1 MLSLNHFRHDTY
13 DASSAQPDSV
23 HSMHFEIVSSRESLS
38 DLAGY
43 RNVILNASADRIA
56 ELRARTASPTP
67 TISYV
72 AAPPA
77 PNLDFVKPIQPESAR
92 PSAQPE
98 ILDPQLAYAMH
109 DGRPYEERGTVIAD
123 RRADVVRAIDD
134 RLSTPVDM
142 PLEPT
147 TRETALAS
155 DEVSMAGAEASDA
168 DAYIAALVGN
178 IDSIHDEMDR
188 QTAADRQ
195 AQLNRD
201 DVELAA

>member
-43 RNVILNASADRIA
+43 RNAILNASADRIA
-56 ELRARTASPTP
+56 ELRARTASPSP

-72 AAPPA
+72 APPA

-123 RRADVVRAIDD
+123 RRTDVVRAIDD

-178 IDSIHDEMDR
+178 VYSIHDE
-188 QTAADRQ
+188 QDRQ
-195 AQLNRD
+195 AAAERQSQLNRGD
-201 DVELAA
+201 GELAA